1 MAFDLNHSI
10 EVLRKTPAVLHS
22 LLSGLSDEWTLS
34 NYGENTFSPFD
45 VVGHLLHGE
54 RTDWMPR
61 LRIILEHGDSKPFEP
76 FDRYAM
82 YEESKGKS
90 LDELLQAFAEL
101 RKQNLA
107 ELVALKLTSEQLN
120 RQGLHPALGTVTLQQ
135 LLATWVVHDLNHLHQ
150 IAKSMAYQY
159 RNEMG
164 PWRQYVTFLPP
175 DA

>member
-10 EVLRKTPAVLHS
+10 EVLRKTPSVLHS
-22 LLSGLSDEWTLS
+22 LLNGLSDDWTRT

-61 LRIILEHGDSKPFEP
+61 LRIILEYGDTKPFEP

-90 LDELLQAFAEL
+90 LDELLQAFAKL
-101 RKQNLA
+101 RKQNLD
-107 ELVALKLTSEQLN
+107 ELIALKLTVKQLN

>member
-10 EVLRKTPAVLHS
+10 EVLRKTPSVLHS
-22 LLSGLSDEWTLS
+22 LLSGLSDEWTFS

-45 VVGHLLHGE
+45 VIGHLLHGE

-61 LRIILEHGDSKPFEP
+61 LRIILEHGDSQPFES

-82 YEESKGKS
+82 HEESRDKS

-101 RKQNLA
+101 RKQNLD
-107 ELVALKLTSEQLN
+107 ELVALKLTAKQLN
-120 RQGLHPALGTVTLQQ
+120 RRGLHPALGTVTLQQ

-164 PWRQYVTFLPP
+164 PWRQYMTFLPP